1 MGGQMILQITII
13 DYQQHSNSYFD
24 SMTTEK
30 FKFD

>member
-1 MGGQMILQITII
+1 MILQITII
-13 DYQQHSNSYFD
+13 DYQEHSNSYFD